1 MTTDVATAVE
11 IARETAENG
20 PVDRFLGR
28 LAERIGARA
37 SVKAV
42 FGEPIERGELTVV
55 PVARVR
61 WGFGGGSGSSEAEA
75 RASGSGGGGGVAA
88 DAIGYI
94 EIRSGEATFRRI
106 GPAFPSPAFV
116 LASGLTAVIV
126 IRALARLSSR
136 PDNLTG

>member
-1 MTTDVATAVE
+1 MAREAVE
-11 IARETAENG
+11 SG
-20 PVDRFLGR
+20 PFDRFLDR
-28 LAERIGARA
+28 LAERIGGRA

-61 WGFGGGSGSSEAEA
+61 WGFGGGSGSSTGEAD
-75 RASGSGGGGGVAA
+75 ASGSGGGGGVAA

-94 EIRSGEATFRRI
+94 EIRSGDATFRRI

-116 LASGLTAVIV
+116 LASGLTAMIV
-126 IRALARLSSR
+126 LRTLARLKSR
-136 PDNLTG
+136 